1 MLIPVFNERQ
11 NLPTLLSAIEDKS
24 ASLLR
29 SATATSLKLL
39 LLDDGSTDGTPEVAE
54 ATPVSFSLQVVRSS
68 RNCGP
73 GNAFANGFAH
83 LGKHL
88 QSQDLVITLEG
99 DNTSRLETACRMLVR
114 LREGYDAVLA
124 SPYAYGGGFRHTSW
138 HRIILSHGA
147 NALLKSA
154 VGIHGIHTMSSFFRV
169 MRGSLLTELQ
179 AAFGE
184 RVVERTG
191 FECMAELL
199 IKMILLGATISEVEM
214 VLDSSRRAGRS
225 KMRLVP
231 TIRGYLALV
240 PLRLRLARQVQ
251 RRMGTY
257 DLRPS

>member
-11 NLPTLLSAIEDKS
+11 NISTLLEGVEAKS
-24 ASLLR
+24 SDLLR
-29 SATATSLKLL
+29 SAPANSLKLL
-39 LLDDGSTDGTPEVAE
+39 LLDDGSTDGTAE
-54 ATPVSFSLQVVRSS
+54 AAEGIPVSFSLQVVRNA

-73 GNAFANGFAH
+73 GSAFASGFEH
-83 LGKHL
+83 LGKHV
-88 QSQDLVITLEG
+88 QDQDFVITLEG

-114 LREGYDAVLA
+114 MREGYDAVLA
-124 SPYAYGGGFRHTSW
+124 SPYAYGGGFQHTSL
-138 HRIILSHGA
+138 HRLILSHGA

-169 MRGSLLTELQ
+169 MRGSLLTDLR

-184 RVVERTG
+184 RVIERTG

-214 VLDSSRRAGRS
+214 VLDSSKRAGRS
-225 KMRLVP
+225 KMRLLP

-240 PLRLRLARQVQ
+240 PLRLRIARQVQ
-251 RRMGTY
+251 HRMRIH
-257 DLRPS
+257 DHRPT